1 MEDILIQEMLRVVAG
16 YAEGPS
22 CISDHSVKI
31 RPAPERRL
39 GDGLP
44 RPHGRVPCHLAVNKC
59 TGFSRAFIP
68 AGGATSWFLLV
79 LREAEKVSKK
89 DVLPRPRSNWGALP
103 VGLYSDMTCP
113 RALAPF
119 MTTGRRPVSQ
129 LESREEIGP

>member
-1 MEDILIQEMLRVVAG
+1 MDFNGLMAVFLVISRPSSVV
-16 YAEGPS
+16 S
-22 CISDHSVKI
+22 S
-31 RPAPERRL
+31 
-39 GDGLP
+39 
-44 RPHGRVPCHLAVNKC
+44 
-59 TGFSRAFIP
+59 GFTRAFVP
-68 AGGATSWFLLV
+68 AGGATSCFLLV

-103 VGLYSDMTCP
+103 AGLYSDMTCQ

>member
-1 MEDILIQEMLRVVAG
+1 MGLRAVLAASLGAHRKAQHADVDAEMDLNDLMAVFLVISRSTSVLGSAGRSFLPAELRA
-16 YAEGPS
+16 AFCWS
-22 CISDHSVKI
+22 SAKQRKSV
-31 RPAPERRL
+31 
-39 GDGLP
+39 
-44 RPHGRVPCHLAVNKC
+44 
-59 TGFSRAFIP
+59 
-68 AGGATSWFLLV
+68 
-79 LREAEKVSKK
+79 KK